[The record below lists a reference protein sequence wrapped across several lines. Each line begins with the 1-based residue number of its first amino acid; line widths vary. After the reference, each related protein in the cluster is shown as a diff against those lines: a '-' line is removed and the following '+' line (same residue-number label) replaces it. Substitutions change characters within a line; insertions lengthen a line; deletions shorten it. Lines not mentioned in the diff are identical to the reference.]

1 MRKLS
6 AHIKPKSGPKIAAL
20 ALATGLLLSLVPPH
34 KTDAADFGGHQPQ
47 QIVVPQNS
55 ATVDVRV
62 QFREAV
68 FVKVEHEK
76 FALPLTA
83 GEDDHGVFFRQA
95 AVSFQG
101 ASGETAFLFCDIV
114 SEQALF
120 PGSRQ
125 SRSASLACD
134 SANAAPQSV
143 SSGTTVNTG
152 INLQQS
158 LFPRNGENRYISLE
172 VAYI

>member
-6 AHIKPKSGPKIAAL
+6 VHIKPKIAAL
-20 ALATGLLLSLVPPH
+20 ALATGLLLSLMPSH
-34 KTDAADFGGHQPQ
+34 MTGAADLGGHQPP
-47 QIVVPQNS
+47 QITVPQSS
-55 ATVDVRV
+55 ANIDVQA

-68 FVKVEHEK
+68 YIRVEHEK
-76 FALPLTA
+76 FQMPLTA
-83 GEDDHGVFFRQA
+83 GEDNHGVFFQQA
-95 AVSFQG
+95 AISFQG
-101 ASGETAFLFCDIV
+101 ASGETAFLSCDIV

-120 PGSRQ
+120 PGSR
-125 SRSASLACD
+125 SKARSADLACD

-152 INLQQS
+152 INLKQS
-158 LFPRNGENRYISLE
+158 LFPQNGESRYISLE